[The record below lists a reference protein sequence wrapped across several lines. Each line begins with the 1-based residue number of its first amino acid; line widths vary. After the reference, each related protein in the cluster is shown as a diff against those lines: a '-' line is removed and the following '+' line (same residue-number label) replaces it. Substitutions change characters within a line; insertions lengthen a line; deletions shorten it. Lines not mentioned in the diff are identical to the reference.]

1 MLMARTSTEA
11 GAEYLQY
18 RPQEMGWPSRA
29 AMEVPATLAEAPMGV
44 ALLPMSV
51 PGGEGPARYPGRPP
65 WWPTGR

>member
-44 ALLPMSV
+44 A
-51 PGGEGPARYPGRPP
+51 
-65 WWPTGR
+65 PTGR